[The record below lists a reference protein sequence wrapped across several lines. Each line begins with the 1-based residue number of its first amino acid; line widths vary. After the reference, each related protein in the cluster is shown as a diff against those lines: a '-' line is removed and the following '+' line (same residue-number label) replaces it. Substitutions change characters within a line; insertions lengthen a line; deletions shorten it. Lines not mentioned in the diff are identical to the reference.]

1 MGGCVD
7 RLISGYMRDVRKR
20 LKRKMYNKKTLTLNN
35 SSKINPSTPIQS
47 THPLLFN
54 QPIHSYSINP
64 STPIQSTHPLLFNQP
79 IHSYSINP
87 STPIQSTHPLLFNQP
102 IHSYSINPSTPI
114 QSTHP
119 LLFNQPIHSYSINP
133 STPIQSTHPLLFN
146 KPIRFFHP
154 INPSNHPST
163 TSIIQDGDLSLNT
176 TLANSISAS
185 STSSSAPIDKKDALE
200 NGGGDKGGK
209 SNGYDSPRNSRK

>member
-20 LKRKMYNKKTLTLNN
+20 LKRKMYNKKTLILNN
-35 SSKINPSTPIQS
+35 SSKINPSNQPIHSYSINPSTPIQSTHPLLFNQPIHSYSINRSTPIQS

-87 STPIQSTHPLLFNQP
+87 SASSIKSTHL
-102 IHSYSINPSTPI
+102 I
-114 QSTHP
+114 THP
-119 LLFNQPIHSYSINP
+119 PPP
-133 STPIQSTHPLLFN
+133 S
-146 KPIRFFHP
+146 
-154 INPSNHPST
+154 
-163 TSIIQDGDLSLNT
+163 
-176 TLANSISAS
+176 
-185 STSSSAPIDKKDALE
+185 
-200 NGGGDKGGK
+200 
-209 SNGYDSPRNSRK
+209 SRMAT